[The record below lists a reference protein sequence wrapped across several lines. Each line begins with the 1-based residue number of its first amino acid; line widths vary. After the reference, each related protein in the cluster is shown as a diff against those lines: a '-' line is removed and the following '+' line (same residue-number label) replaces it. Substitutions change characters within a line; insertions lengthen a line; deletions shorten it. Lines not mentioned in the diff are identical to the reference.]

1 MTVQKIETLN
11 IEALCKRARTE
22 IQGLRPY
29 QPGKPIDELV
39 REFGLNASEI
49 VKLASNE
56 NPTGPSKKA
65 VAAMTK
71 EARELTRYPDGNG
84 FDLKQALC
92 SKLSDAD
99 IAIQP
104 ENITLGNGSSDILD
118 FIVKCFV
125 AKDDEVVFS
134 QHAFA
139 IYGLVTKIQ
148 GGECSVVPAKNYGH
162 DLDAMASA
170 ISDKTRLVFVT
181 NPNNPTGTWLT
192 QTEISDFMAKVPSD
206 VVVVLDEA
214 YFEYVNEV
222 EYCNGLALISDY
234 PNLVVTRTFSKAYGL
249 ASLRIGYGISS
260 SEVADLMN
268 RVRPPFN
275 VNSIALAA
283 AVASLNDAEY
293 VAESK
298 SVNDAGMTYL
308 TQSFDELGL
317 PYIPSVGNFISFE
330 IPAVINGGACGID
343 AAEVDRQ
350 LLAVGVIIRP
360 IANYEMPNHLRVS
373 IGTQA
378 ENETFITALTKI
390 LADARS

>member
-1 MTVQKIETLN
+1 MTDQK
-11 IEALCKRARTE
+11 IEALCNQAREE
-22 IQGLRPY
+22 IQSLRPY
-29 QPGKPIDELV
+29 QPGKPIDELA
-39 REFGLNASEI
+39 REFGLNADDI

-65 VAAMTK
+65 ITAMEK

-84 FDLKQALC
+84 FELKQALC
-92 SKLSDAD
+92 HQLSGAQVS
-99 IAIQP
+99 IKP

-125 AKDDEVVFS
+125 AQNDEVVFS

-148 GGECSVVPAKNYGH
+148 GGQCKVVPAKNYGH
-162 DLDAMASA
+162 DLDAMAAA

-192 QTEISDFMAKVPSD
+192 QAEIAGFMAKVPSD

-214 YFEYVNEV
+214 YFEYVDEA
-222 EYCNGLALISDY
+222 EYCNGLTLVADY

-260 SEVADLMN
+260 PEVADLMN

-275 VNSIALAA
+275 VNSFALAA
-283 AVASLNDAEY
+283 AVATLNDAEY

-298 SVNDAGMTYL
+298 AVNDAGMDYL
-308 TQSFDELGL
+308 VASFDALNL

-330 IPAVINGGACGID
+330 IPVSGE
-343 AAEVDRQ
+343 AANSITASEVDKQ

-378 ENETFITALTKI
+378 ENETFINALIKI